1 MRPRPVTARGRVL
14 VWVLAAAAG
23 LSLVLL
29 VLAPPAR
36 DPCFRIPDELRGV
49 SGFESHPRA
58 PLGVRCR
65 YLGDR
70 GQVVAVVDHQKP
82 LPLVVATPGLALAA
96 VAVAVRRRRLS
107 PA

>member
-1 MRPRPVTARGRVL
+1 LWTL
-14 VWVLAAAAG
+14 VAAAG

-49 SGFESHPRA
+49 SGFESRPRA

-70 GQVVAVVDHQKP
+70 GQVVAVVDHHKP
-82 LPLVVATPGLALAA
+82 LPLVVATPALAFAA
-96 VAVAVRRRRLS
+96 VAAAVRRRRVS
-107 PA
+107 RA